1 MAEIG
6 KLGTGQRAR
15 DEISYPQTCLI
26 PPPSCGLT
34 QVQLPRTAPARQ
46 ISSTGANQTLRFAW
60 RAFCF
65 SLQGLQGY
73 RVLLTI
79 AARRSYCLSLLTLAA
94 PCRALFV
101 TTRAIDSGAL
111 IWLGVI
117 RKQKLAPSV
126 QMCPGQYHLAGECH
140 PNRCHSGCAQSTGH
154 CCWACCLESC
164 WCSA

>member
-6 KLGTGQRAR
+6 EEAGQRAR

-46 ISSTGANQTLRFAW
+46 ISSTGANQALKFAW

-65 SLQGLQGY
+65 SLQGY

-79 AARRSYCLSLLTLAA
+79 AARQSYWQSLMDSLGNGPSLRPVERSL
-94 PCRALFV
+94 
-101 TTRAIDSGAL
+101 
-111 IWLGVI
+111 
-117 RKQKLAPSV
+117 
-126 QMCPGQYHLAGECH
+126 
-140 PNRCHSGCAQSTGH
+140 
-154 CCWACCLESC
+154 
-164 WCSA
+164 